1 MAFNILVPSFTGILN
16 GYTKKEGGLSP
27 VEKRTI
33 LGISA
38 IFGGVRGLSRLS
50 TMNGHLGITPGQG
63 LAALVVGIPFV
74 VGSSYCMGHHF
85 GRGLRQTDE
94 IRSTIRGPSR

>member
-1 MAFNILVPSFTGILN
+1 MAFTILVPSFTGILN
-16 GYTKKEGGLSP
+16 GYIKKEGGLSP

-38 IFGGVRGLSRLS
+38 IFGGVRGLSRLR
-50 TMNGHLGITPGQG
+50 TMNLQMSITPGQG
-63 LAALVVGIPFV
+63 LAALFLGIPFV
-74 VGSSYCMGHHF
+74 VGSSYCTGHHF
-85 GRGLRQTDE
+85 GKTFRHIDE

>member
-33 LGISA
+33 LGLSA
-38 IFGGVRGLSRLS
+38 IFGGVRGLSRLR
-50 TMNGHLGITPGQG
+50 TMNGQLGITPGQG
-63 LAALVVGIPFV
+63 LAALFLGIPFV

-85 GRGLRQTDE
+85 GRALRQTDE
-94 IRSTIRGPSR
+94 IHSAMRK